1 MASLNA
7 DEQTAL
13 FKRCETILTETAA
26 NVYLQDLSTF
36 AAMQKDVDAYA
47 EEFQAQRSR
56 ANMELEANGSIS
68 DDTQAA
74 LDKAAK
80 QLKIATAKQADMIA
94 RFRADG
100 TIPIE
105 DAAAARTAASARF
118 SKAQARGMNAADQ
131 LKGQAAI
138 TKLQMWQTISMSLGQ
153 YGQQL
158 SGSLQQII
166 SANAT
171 ELQAEQKMTEDQLDQ
186 IKDLFSQQQSV
197 IQKVFEIFASI
208 VAKESQT
215 IEGIIRA

>member
-1 MASLNA
+1 MELPEKTRAWTDAKSDNSPLA
-7 DEQTAL
+7 
-13 FKRCETILTETAA
+13 K
-26 NVYLQDLSTF
+26 
-36 AAMQKDVDAYA
+36 AMQKDVDAYA